1 MKIDIKMPE
10 LEAGS
15 ETVAMLPNPTGWRML
30 IMIPKLER
38 KTATGIHLT
47 EDRVSRE
54 ESASILG
61 VVLMQGPDVYKDDK
75 VFKGAKWCE
84 TGDWVM
90 FRSYSGTRFKA
101 MVEDEEY
108 EFILL
113 DDNAIDAVV
122 PQPQLIKRI

>member
-1 MKIDIKMPE
+1 MKLDIEMPE
-10 LEAGS
+10 LPEGS
-15 ETVAMLPNPTGWRML
+15 ETVGMLPNPTGWRML
-30 IMIPKLER
+30 IMIPKLAR
-38 KTATGIHLT
+38 KTAGGVHMT
-47 EDRVSRE
+47 EDRVARE

-61 VVLMQGPDVYKDDK
+61 MVLMQGPDVYKDEK
-75 VFKGAKWCE
+75 VFRGSRWCE

-101 MVEDEEY
+101 GFQDEEH

>member
-10 LEAGS
+10 FTPGS
-15 ETVAMLPNPTGWRML
+15 ESVGMLPNPTGWRML

-38 KTATGIHLT
+38 KTSAGLHLT
-47 EDRVSRE
+47 EERVSRE

-61 VVLMQGPDVYKDDK
+61 IVLMQGPDVYKDDR
-75 VFKGAKWCE
+75 VFKGSKWCE

-101 MVEDEEY
+101 IVNDEQH
-108 EFILL
+108 EFVLL

-122 PQPQLIKRI
+122 PQPQMISRI